1 MQENSYQAILHKYA
15 KISSSKFSMNI
26 RQPEKKKHC
35 KSFSIMHRLLVQ
47 SHTPHLASSPPPL
60 LRSYALLAENASVWV
75 GECEL
80 FPCSVSLQRLRKVYW
95 SQTRRMALVNQKY
108 RSTPGLP
115 DRVGITHGLSPGKA
129 QKKSVLWSVA
139 SHYTNEWAHYG
150 MRPCVCH
157 SADI

>member
-1 MQENSYQAILHKYA
+1 MLRLAVLNFQW
-15 KISSSKFSMNI
+15 ISDSQRRKNTANPSVLCTNKCI
-26 RQPEKKKHC
+26 
-35 KSFSIMHRLLVQ
+35 